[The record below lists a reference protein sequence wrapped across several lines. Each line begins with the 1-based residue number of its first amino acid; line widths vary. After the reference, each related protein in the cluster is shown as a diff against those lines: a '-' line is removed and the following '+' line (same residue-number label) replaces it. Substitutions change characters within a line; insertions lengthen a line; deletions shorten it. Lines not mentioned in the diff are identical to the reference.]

1 MAESI
6 GTALRSTSEKAKGI
20 LGEAGASRRDEGGTK
35 EGRRRTSPTGRYY
48 LAKV

>member
-35 EGRRRTSPTGRYY
+35 EGRRRDEGGPHPRVATT
-48 LAKV
+48 